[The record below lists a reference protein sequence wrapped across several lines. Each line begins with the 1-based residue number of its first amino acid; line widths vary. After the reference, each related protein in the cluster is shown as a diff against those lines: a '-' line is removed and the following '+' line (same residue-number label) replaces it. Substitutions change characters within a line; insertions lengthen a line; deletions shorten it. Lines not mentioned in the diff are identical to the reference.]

1 MVRMAFY
8 DLDGTLVSGNVVQR
22 YAFFVRS
29 LPSRL
34 RAVVK
39 YLKLVL
45 SVPLWIGLDFW
56 SRRLFNQVFYR
67 EYRGMRQEWL
77 CGLDEELFRRAV
89 VPTIYPGAK
98 ALVEADRRAGFKPVL
113 VTGELD
119 VALGP
124 LVRYFG
130 FDAVISNSLI
140 WRNGVATGEV
150 AAPLLAEREK
160 AEAMR
165 RLAREQGADLGQAKA
180 YSDSFSD
187 SPMLESVGNPAA
199 VHPDRR
205 LKRLALERGWP
216 ILNLREE
223 MPQRGINGDA
233 R

>member
-29 LPSRL
+29 MPSRV
-34 RAVVK
+34 RAALK
-39 YLKLVL
+39 YVKLVL

-56 SRRLFNQVFYR
+56 SRRLFNRVFYR
-67 EYRGMRQEWL
+67 EYRGMQREWL
-77 CGLDEELFRRAV
+77 HGLDKELFRRAV

-98 ALVEADRRAGFKPVL
+98 ALVEDDRRAGFTPVL

-119 VALGP
+119 VALGS

-130 FDAVISNSLI
+130 FDAVISNSLV
-140 WRNGVATGEV
+140 WRDGVATGEV
-150 AAPLLAEREK
+150 VAPLVAGGEK
-160 AEAMR
+160 VEAMR
-165 RLAREQGADLGQAKA
+165 RLAREQGADLSQAKA

-216 ILNLREE
+216 ILSLREDAVK
-223 MPQRGINGDA
+223 RGIDGDA

>member
-8 DLDGTLVSGNVVQR
+8 DLDGTLVSGNIVQR

-29 LPSRL
+29 LPSRA
-34 RAVVK
+34 RAALK
-39 YLKLVL
+39 YARLLV
-45 SVPLWIGLDFW
+45 SVPLWLALDLW

-67 EYRGMRQEWL
+67 EYRGMRREWL
-77 CGLDEELFRRAV
+77 CELDEELFRRAV

-98 ALVEADRRAGFKPVL
+98 ALVEADRRAGFTPVL

-130 FDAVISNSLI
+130 FDAVISNSLV

-150 AAPLLAEREK
+150 VAPLVAEHEK
-160 AEAMR
+160 VEAIR
-165 RLAREQGADLGQAKA
+165 RLALDRGADLSQSKA

-187 SPMLESVGNPAA
+187 SPMLEAVGNPAA

-216 ILNLREE
+216 ILSLRKDTVI
-223 MPQRGINGDA
+223 RGADGDA
-233 R
+233 S

>member
-8 DLDGTLVSGNVVQR
+8 DLDGTLVSGNIVQR

-29 LPSRL
+29 LPSRA
-34 RAVVK
+34 RAAVK
-39 YLKLVL
+39 GFKLVM
-45 SVPLWIGLDFW
+45 SVPIWIALDFW
-56 SRRLFNQVFYR
+56 SRRLFNHVFYR
-67 EYRGMRQEWL
+67 EYRGMRREWL

-89 VPTIYPGAK
+89 EPTIYPGAK
-98 ALVEADRRAGFKPVL
+98 ALVEADRRAGFTLVL

-119 VALGP
+119 FALGP

-150 AAPLLAEREK
+150 VEPLVAEREK
-160 AEAMR
+160 VEAMR
-165 RLAREQGADLGQAKA
+165 RLANKHGTDLGQAKA

-205 LKRLALERGWP
+205 LKRLALDRGWP
-216 ILNLREE
+216 ILNLRKDAVK
-223 MPQRGINGDA
+223 RGIDGDA

>member
-8 DLDGTLVSGNVVQR
+8 DLDGTLVSGNIVQR

-29 LPSRL
+29 LPSRA
-34 RAVVK
+34 RAALK
-39 YLKLVL
+39 GLKLVV
-45 SVPLWIGLDFW
+45 SVPFWIALDFW
-56 SRRLFNQVFYR
+56 SRQLFNQVFYR
-67 EYRGMRQEWL
+67 EYRGMRREWL
-77 CGLDEELFRRAV
+77 HGLDEELFRRAV

-98 ALVEADRRAGFKPVL
+98 MLVEADRRAGFTLVL

-130 FDAVISNSLI
+130 FDAVISNSLV

-150 AAPLLAEREK
+150 EPPLVAEREK
-160 AEAMR
+160 VEAMR
-165 RLAREQGADLGQAKA
+165 RLALERGADLSQSKA

-187 SPMLESVGNPAA
+187 SPMLESVGKPAV
-199 VHPDRR
+199 VHPDWR

-216 ILNLREE
+216 ILSLKEDT
-223 MPQRGINGDA
+223 MKRGADGDTG
-233 R
+233 